1 MRTFIMGLFL
11 IVLTIL
17 TIARIIM
24 ILCYQP
30 KRRVVK
36 MEMLN
41 IKEFTKEWKAGI
53 KARMDGDSA
62 RLAIVQIGDNEASN
76 RYVKHKKA
84 DCIECGIIPEIWKF
98 PEGIT
103 QEKLEGELRDII
115 LGRPSGIIIQLPLP
129 DHLDKDKLI
138 SLIPERM
145 DVDGFKPNSPYNP
158 CTPLGIKIYL
168 EACGFPF
175 EGSNVLVIG
184 RSDIVGKPMARMCTD
199 LNATVTLAHSK
210 TKKLHEH
217 IQNADLIICAVGK
230 AGFLNCY
237 SIHVPVVDVGI
248 NFKDGKLVG
257 DCINTDNRMV
267 TPVPGGVGLLT
278 RCALMENTIRA
289 AEYKNK

>member
-1 MRTFIMGLFL
+1 
-11 IVLTIL
+11 
-17 TIARIIM
+17 
-24 ILCYQP
+24 
-30 KRRVVK
+30 
-36 MEMLN
+36 MEMKN
-41 IKEFTKEWKAGI
+41 IKEFTRDWKTQI
-53 KARMDGDSA
+53 KDRTTGTAA
-62 RLAIVQIGDNEASN
+62 KLAIIQVGDNEASN
-76 RYVKHKKA
+76 RYVKHKLA
-84 DCIECGIIPEIWKF
+84 DCQECGIKAEHWKF
-98 PEGIT
+98 PEAIT

-115 LGRPSGIIIQLPLP
+115 LSSPDGIIIQLPLP
-129 DHLDKDKLI
+129 AHLDKERLI
-138 SLIPERM
+138 WLIPDRM
-145 DVDGFKPNSPYNP
+145 DVDGFKTNSQYDP

-210 TKKLHEH
+210 TKRLSDH

-237 SIHVPVVDVGI
+237 PIHVPVVDVGI

-289 AEYKNK
+289 AEYKNKQTSRM